1 MSLVGPSS
9 DHIMKGVI
17 YSPYSESYGQVA
29 DSKSCE
35 LHITTNIKGQDNS
48 LTTFELIKPENDI
61 GQYLCLMDFITGNGI
76 VEGNCNK
83 AKVQSGPE
91 GITLKLNR
99 TSQPQRGFHIKY
111 EGKSLV
117 PFVLTITIGL
127 QTLHISTFGNH
138 GVIHIVLT

>member
-1 MSLVGPSS
+1 
-9 DHIMKGVI
+9 MKGVI
-17 YSPYSESYGQVA
+17 YSPYSESYGEAA

-35 LHITTNIKGQDNS
+35 LNITTNIKGRDNS
-48 LTTFELIKPENDI
+48 LTTFELIRPENDI
-61 GQYLCLMDFITGNGI
+61 GPYLCLMDFITGNGI

-117 PFVLTITIGL
+117 PFVLTIAIGL
-127 QTLHISTFGNH
+127 QTLHISTLGNH